1 VRKRFRHFG
10 FRTVAFP
17 EECLAIPVDESHPR
31 FTAPHEVQALC
42 WLARQTSGDILEIG
56 CNEGRTSRD
65 LAVANPN
72 KRVFAIDYAGRDATL
87 CPGQKHEK
95 PTAANIGRLARDLP
109 NVSIRNVKSQHINL
123 SRKPLSSVRFIFI
136 DGDHSYAGVK
146 TDTEMALAHIERF
159 SQGTIVWH
167 DCHQDPPEWL
177 KVYEYLDREVAPHY
191 RLDVID
197 STWLAVLRFGEP
209 LFT

>member
-1 VRKRFRHFG
+1 MRNDFRHVG
-10 FRTVAFP
+10 IRMVRFP
-17 EECLAIPVDESHPR
+17 EECLAIPVDEGHPR

-65 LAVANPN
+65 LALANPD
-72 KRVFAIDYAGRDATL
+72 KHVFAIDYAGPGDTL

-95 PTAANIGRLARDLP
+95 PDAARIGRLARDLP
-109 NVSIRNVKSQHINL
+109 NVSVRNVKSPHLNL
-123 SRKPLSSVRFIFI
+123 TRKPLSGVQFIFI

-146 TDTEMALAHIERF
+146 ADTEMALAHLRRRG
-159 SQGTIVWH
+159 QGTIAWH
-167 DCHQDPPEWL
+167 DCHTEPPEWL
-177 KVYEYLDREVAPHY
+177 KVYEYLQREIAPCY
-191 RLDVID
+191 QID
-197 STWLAVLRFGEP
+197 WITSTWLAVLRFGEP